1 VHSGRARLRRPGRA
15 LATLQR
21 QTKISRTTQSI
32 SDTERMCVSH
42 LGAWTMDAPPHYS
55 FLEIVQWRTRYEQ
68 KSLRTRIE
76 LVARM
81 Q

>member
-1 VHSGRARLRRPGRA
+1 
-15 LATLQR
+15 
-21 QTKISRTTQSI
+21 
-32 SDTERMCVSH
+32 MCVSH